1 MQSEVIYL
9 AYVYENKNPA
19 NRRVGDC
26 VIRAIAKVM
35 NMSWDDV
42 AIDLSM
48 MMVTEKDILTSN
60 AVWGKYLRLNGFE
73 RYSIENTCPDCYSVR
88 DFCLDNPVGIF
99 VLGTGSHAIAVING
113 DYYDSWDC
121 GDEIPL
127 YAWGLKN

>member
-19 NRRVGDC
+19 NKRVGDC

-48 MMVTEKDILTSN
+48 MMVTEKDIVSSN
-60 AVWGKYLRLNGFE
+60 ALWGKYLTMNGF
-73 RYSIENTCPDCYSVR
+73 RRGMLHDTCPDCYTLRDFVR
-88 DFCLDNPVGIF
+88 DFPVGTF
-99 VLGTGSHAIAVING
+99 VVCTGTHVIAVIDG
-113 DYYDSWDC
+113 SYFDTFDS
-121 GDEIPL
+121 GDEIVT
-127 YAWGLKN
+127 YYYERMR